1 MAKIGIQLSDECFN
15 FPAQRAYLSFNQEL
29 IMAIFYSEKTWVIGV
44 LCCCAVALVSPVGMA
59 ADRVAQVYPVKDF
72 TEVSV
77 GGNTL
82 LEVTQDGTEYLRVEA
97 SPEVM
102 QRVKVDLSGKRLTL
116 GVKHKGGFFNWF
128 DHGDEQ
134 VRFILRV
141 KHLTFVEL
149 SGAARG
155 RFSDFQED
163 HFVIHA
169 SGAAGAEFAAL
180 NAQYFAVQLS
190 GASNLS
196 IGSVNSKQQDFD
208 LSGASNLEIKQA
220 SNVGEFKAD
229 LSGASNMR
237 ARALKAGEADVGASG
252 ASHIE
257 ISVSGTLDAEA
268 SGASS
273 IDYYGNP
280 KAQTDSSGASH
291 INARGN

>member
-1 MAKIGIQLSDECFN
+1 
-15 FPAQRAYLSFNQEL
+15 
-29 IMAIFYSEKTWVIGV
+29 MAIFHSTKAWVAGIFWS
-44 LCCCAVALVSPVGMA
+44 CAVALISPVTMA

-77 GGNTL
+77 GGNAL

-97 SPEVM
+97 TPEVM

-128 DHGDEQ
+128 EQGNEQ

-141 KHLTFVEL
+141 KQLTFVEL

-163 HFVIHA
+163 NFMLHA
-169 SGAAGAEFAAL
+169 SGAAGAEFSVL

-196 IGSVNSKQQDFD
+196 IGSVNSKQQDFG
-208 LSGASNLEIKQA
+208 LSGASNLEIKQP
-220 SNVGEFKAD
+220 SNVGELKAD

-237 ARALKAGEADVGASG
+237 ARPLKAGEADVGASG

-257 ISVSGTLDAEA
+257 ISVSELLEADA

-280 KAQTDSSGASH
+280 QAQTDSSGASH